1 MAPCKGCG
9 QLEGIEEYDN
19 MLWDLY
25 SRAELG
31 GRQYIE
37 PFVYTQDDL
46 HELGFYDDEDTRDS
60 VMTSMERNM
69 MERGLCG
76 ACGRPDL
83 RGVKEEDIMSKEDA
97 RELNDMYAEMA
108 AERRMG
114 C

>member
-9 QLEGIEEYDN
+9 QLEGVEEYDN

-25 SRAELG
+25 SRAEMG

-37 PFVYTQDDL
+37 PFVYTKNDL

-69 MERGLCG
+69 MERGLCS

-83 RGVKEEDIMSKEDA
+83 RGVKEEDIMSVEDA

-108 AERRMG
+108 AERRAG